1 MLLIFRPKI
10 QKHVPSK
17 EEVKQFEDLC
27 SSLGIDLKSG
37 LLNTNNQNNESQ
49 SIINDDQIINRPS

>member
-1 MLLIFRPKI
+1 MLLIFKPKI
-10 QKHVPSK
+10 QKHVPSE

-37 LLNTNNQNNESQ
+37 LQNSNSQNNESQ
-49 SIINDDQIINRPS
+49 SVMNDDHIINRPT